1 MNASMAGTSKLN
13 TAMQSHLL
21 IIATVAFVALTAI
34 LGPAKALR
42 AILGIAATL
51 SAAWIV
57 SAIFT
62 A

>member
-1 MNASMAGTSKLN
+1 MAGIPKLN
-13 TAMQSHLL
+13 TAMQASLF
-21 IIATVAFVALTAI
+21 IIAAVAFVALTAI

>member
-1 MNASMAGTSKLN
+1 MTS
-13 TAMQSHLL
+13 SL
-21 IIATVAFVALTAI
+21 IIIAAVAFVALTAI
-34 LGPAKALR
+34 LGPARALKAV
-42 AILGIAATL
+42 LGIAATL